1 MPFPES
7 KRVVFQQNP
16 LVEVI
21 CQLRF
26 PTILQIGSEEPA
38 AFQNR
43 VRADYPLYEK
53 ADRAGALPR
62 EISELLAQLPVP
74 LPVQGPTHRFLTA
87 DSNRSIALGRDFL
100 AVTEKNYK
108 RWEGFREEVERA
120 QRGVAEIYQPAFY
133 SRIGLRYKDVI
144 DRDKLGLA
152 DHQWD
157 SLIKSFVIGVL
168 GVAEVRD
175 DVEGLVGQAQ
185 VRLDEVP
192 GGFVRLR
199 HGLIDVGPNGKKAYQ
214 IDVDC
219 FTEERNE
226 SQDVFGVLDRFNR
239 VAGNLF
245 RWAITPQLHSA
256 LEPMDVQ

>member
-7 KRVVFQQNP
+7 KRVVYQQNP

-21 CQLRF
+21 CQIRF
-26 PTILQIGSEEPA
+26 PTILQIGSEEPT
-38 AFQNR
+38 AFQNS
-43 VRADYPLYEK
+43 VRAEYPLYEK
-53 ADRAGALPR
+53 ADRPGKLPR

-74 LPVQGPTHRFLTA
+74 LPVEGPTHRFLTA
-87 DSNRSIALGRDFL
+87 DSTRFIALARDFL

-108 RWEGFREEVERA
+108 RWEDFREEVKRA
-120 QRGVAEIYQPAFY
+120 QHGVAEIYKPAFY

-144 DRDKLGLA
+144 DRDKLRLA
-152 DHQWD
+152 DHEWD
-157 SLIKSFVIGVL
+157 SLVKSSIIGVL

-175 DVEGLVGQAQ
+175 HVEGLVGQALI
-185 VRLDEVP
+185 RLDEVP
-192 GGFVRLR
+192 GGFVGLR
-199 HGLIDVGPNGKKAYQ
+199 HGLIDLGPNGKKAYQ

-226 SQDVFGVLDRFNR
+226 SQDVFGVLDKFNR

-245 RWAITPQLHSA
+245 RWAITSQLHDA